1 MKKRSIL
8 SIVMLLA
15 VTSLIFSTFHS
26 CTPSRKN
33 IGLQLYSIRD
43 SIMRDV
49 PGAVAKV
56 AKMGYTF
63 VEPAGYEDGKFYK
76 MEPAAFKAL
85 CNANGLLI
93 LSSHT
98 GQVLPDSASLEKT
111 MAWWDASINAHAAAG
126 VKFLVQPFMGE
137 EAYRSLDTLKR
148 YCDYFNKIGEK
159 CNAKGIRFGYHN
171 HDKEFSTKLDGQTI
185 YDFMLTNTDPSKVMF
200 EMDLYWT
207 VEGGANP
214 VDYFN
219 KYPGRFE
226 LWHIKD
232 KEEIGASGMMDF
244 AAIWAASAKSGMK
257 YGIVEVEKYNF
268 DEFTSCQKSYDFLK
282 AAPYVVMPKNK

>member
-1 MKKRSIL
+1 MKKRTIISAI
-8 SIVMLLA
+8 MLLL
-15 VTSLIFSTFHS
+15 VSSLFITTFES
-26 CTPSRKN
+26 CTKAPHKN

-63 VEPAGYEDGKFYK
+63 VEPAGYRDGKFYG
-76 MEPAAFKAL
+76 MDPAAFKAL
-85 CNANGLLI
+85 CDENGLPI

-98 GQVLPDSASLEKT
+98 GQSLPDSANWDKV
-111 MAWWDASINAHAAAG
+111 MAWWDECIAAHKTAG
-126 VKFLVQPFMGE
+126 CKYLVQPSMGG

-148 YCDYFNKIGEK
+148 YCDYFNTIGEK
-159 CNAKGIRFGYHN
+159 CNAAGIRFGYHN
-171 HDKEFSTKLDGQTI
+171 HDKEFSTQLDGHTI
-185 YDFMLTNTDPSKVMF
+185 YDFMIENTDPSKVIF
-200 EMDLYWT
+200 EIDLYWA
-207 VEGGANP
+207 VVGGANP

-244 AAIWAASAKSGMK
+244 ASIWAGAEISGMK
-257 YGIVEVEKYNF
+257 YGVVEVERYNF
-268 DEFTSCQKSYDFLK
+268 DVYTSCQKSIDFLN
-282 AAPYVVMPKNK
+282 AAEYVKMPL

>member
-1 MKKRSIL
+1 MKKRTIISA
-8 SIVMLLA
+8 VMLLL
-15 VTSLIFSTFHS
+15 VSSMFITTFES
-26 CTPSRKN
+26 CKKTPHKN

-63 VEPAGYEDGKFYK
+63 VEPAGYGEGKFYG
-76 MEPAAFKAL
+76 MDPAAFKAL
-85 CNANGLLI
+85 CESNGMPVI
-93 LSSHT
+93 SSHT
-98 GQVLPDSASLEKT
+98 GQSLPDSANWDKV
-111 MAWWDASINAHAAAG
+111 MAWWDECIASHKAAG
-126 VKFLVQPFMGE
+126 CKFLVQPFMGG

-148 YCDYFNKIGEK
+148 YCDYFNLIGEK
-159 CNAKGIRFGYHN
+159 CNAAGIRFGYHN
-171 HDKEFSTKLDGQTI
+171 HDREFSTQLDGQTI
-185 YDFMLTNTDPSKVMF
+185 YNFMLENTDPAKVMF
-200 EMDLYWT
+200 EIDLYWA
-207 VEGGANP
+207 VVGGANP

-244 AAIWAASAKSGMK
+244 ASIWAGAEKSGMK
-257 YGIVEVEKYNF
+257 YGIVEVERYNF
-268 DEFTSCQKSYDFLK
+268 DVYTSCQKSIDFLN
-282 AAPYVVMPKNK
+282 AAEYVKMPL